1 MLNDLILWLFVTIR
15 YEYNFHI
22 TNTMINQFFKNNEL
36 RKEESLQRLVK
47 AQNFIVVVL
56 KTRQYLQKLFQIAL
70 DRGGE
75 TVK

>member
-22 TNTMINQFFKNNEL
+22 TNTMINQFFKTDC
-36 RKEESLQRLVK
+36 K
-47 AQNFIVVVL
+47 AQNFVL

-75 TVK
+75 TELSTESTIIHMI